1 MLHCPRNIMIDVMQL
16 ELNLSS
22 ILHSKTEAN
31 SIVALRHMRLG
42 AANKLVSVGQDD
54 IMEIRIL

>member
-16 ELNLSS
+16 DLNLSS

-31 SIVALRHMRLG
+31 SIVALRRMRLG